1 MTSKVE
7 ASHLQLHLWFT
18 SVVQITAT
26 DILYNSP
33 GPTATVTE
41 VKPELVV
48 KEMRREGHQGQR
60 YVGPGDSKEET
71 AKTWPSNEGATRD
84 SIPGWGAEVPHAWRS
99 NTQNIKQKQYG
110 NQFNEWVLSC
120 VRLFTAP
127 WTAAHQA
134 SLSMGFSRQESW
146 SCLSFPITRGSP
158 QPRTPTR
165 ISRTS
170 YIGRR
175 ILYHRNFLNG
185 PHRKNKNLIKMKQQS

>member
-71 AKTWPSNEGATRD
+71 AKTWPSIEGATSD
-84 SIPGWGAEVPHAWRS
+84 SIPGWGAEVPHA
-99 NTQNIKQKQYG
+99 
-110 NQFNEWVLSC
+110 
-120 VRLFTAP
+120 
-127 WTAAHQA
+127 
-134 SLSMGFSRQESW
+134 
-146 SCLSFPITRGSP
+146 
-158 QPRTPTR
+158 
-165 ISRTS
+165 
-170 YIGRR
+170 
-175 ILYHRNFLNG
+175 
-185 PHRKNKNLIKMKQQS
+185 